1 MSVPDSRAAIRKYE
15 LSCTGEPV
23 PPQNYGKVHAVLL
36 RDPAQPWA
44 HYQLGQFA
52 STKKATVI
60 EDARDAPRAAC
71 GRRVQW
77 VYSTL
82 WDPNQSDTCPDC
94 KGLIAYLA
102 IDPQGYLPH
111 ARAEHRRI
119 REQDQLKWQQHHERE
134 AKGAAAQRLIE
145 AVDKSYDDRPPELK
159 NITKRAAQE
168 KPDRTDTA

>member
-1 MSVPDSRAAIRKYE
+1 MGVFDSVGP
-15 LSCTGEPV
+15 EPV
-23 PPQNYGKVHAVLL
+23 RYM
-36 RDPAQPWA
+36 
-44 HYQLGQFA
+44 
-52 STKKATVI
+52 
-60 EDARDAPRAAC
+60 
-71 GRRVQW
+71 
-77 VYSTL
+77 
-82 WDPNQSDTCPDC
+82 PDC

-168 KPDRTDTA
+168 KPGRTDTA